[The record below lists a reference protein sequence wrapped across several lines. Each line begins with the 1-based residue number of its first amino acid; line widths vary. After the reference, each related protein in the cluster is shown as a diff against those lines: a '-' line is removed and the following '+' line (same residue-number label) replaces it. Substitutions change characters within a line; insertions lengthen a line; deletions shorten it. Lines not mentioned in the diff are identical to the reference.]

1 MKLHRI
7 YGIVLRYLYLFR
19 RSFDRLSDAF
29 YWPTIDLLVWGL
41 TSSYLRSFAPKTSPI
56 ILIIVSGIL
65 LWLIT
70 WRAQYEIGVNLL
82 EDLWNKNLINIFVSP
97 LKFSEWVMSFL
108 IVGIVKA
115 LVSVIFASGV
125 AYLLYRVHILSYGIY
140 LLPFFISLMLTGWA
154 IGFFVAGLI
163 LRHGTRIQTLAWS
176 FVAVISPFSAIYY
189 PLSIL
194 PHWAQL
200 IGRTIPITYIFE
212 GARQIIATRHINTN
226 NLMISF
232 ALNIVYLTL
241 SFIFLER
248 SFKKVLQKGLVKVE

>member
-7 YGIVLRYLYLFR
+7 FGIVLRYLFLFR

-41 TSSYLRSFAPKTSPI
+41 TSAYLRSFAPNASPI
-56 ILIIVSGIL
+56 ILIIISGIL

-70 WRAQYEIGVNLL
+70 WRAQYEITVNLL
-82 EDLWNKNLINIFVSP
+82 EDLWNKNLINVFVSP
-97 LKFSEWVMSFL
+97 LKFSEWITSFL

-125 AYLLYRVHILSYGIY
+125 AYLLYKVHILTYGIY
-140 LLPFFISLMLTGWA
+140 LVPFFASLMLTGWA

-163 LRHGTRIQTLAWS
+163 LRYGTRIQTLAWS
-176 FVAVISPFSAIYY
+176 FVAVFSPFAAIYY

-194 PHWAQL
+194 PQWAQV
-200 IGRTIPITYIFE
+200 IGNLIPITYVFE
-212 GARQIIATRHINTN
+212 GSREIIATGHIDPNK
-226 NLMISF
+226 LLISF
-232 ALNIVYLTL
+232 SLNAVYITF
-241 SFIFLER
+241 SFWFLKR

>member
-7 YGIVLRYLYLFR
+7 YGIVLRYLFLFR

-29 YWPTIDLLVWGL
+29 YWPTIDLLVWGI
-41 TSSYLRSFAPKTSPI
+41 TSAYLRSFAPNASPI

-70 WRAQYEIGVNLL
+70 WRAQYEITVNLL
-82 EDLWNKNLINIFVSP
+82 EDLWNKNLINVFVSP
-97 LKFSEWVMSFL
+97 LKFSEWVTSFL

-125 AYLLYRVHILSYGIY
+125 AFFLYKVHILTYGIY
-140 LLPFFISLMLTGWA
+140 LVPFFASLMVTGWA

-163 LRHGTRIQTLAWS
+163 LRYGTRIQTLAWS
-176 FVAVISPFSAIYY
+176 FVAIFSPFSAIYY

-194 PHWAQL
+194 PKWAQAV
-200 IGRTIPITYIFE
+200 GNAIPITYIFE
-212 GARQIIATRHINTN
+212 GSREIIATGHMDINK
-226 NLMISF
+226 LWISF
-232 ALNIVYLTL
+232 ALNAIYIVA
-241 SFIFLER
+241 SFIFLQR

>member
-7 YGIVLRYLYLFR
+7 YGIVLRYLFLFK

-41 TSSYLRSFAPKTSPI
+41 TSAYLRSFAPDAAPI

-70 WRAQYEIGVNLL
+70 WRAQYEITVNLL

-97 LKFSEWVMSFL
+97 LKFSEWVTSFL

-115 LVSVIFASGV
+115 LVSVLFASGV
-125 AYLLYRVHILSYGIY
+125 AYLLYKVHILSYGIF
-140 LLPFFISLMLTGWA
+140 LVPFFVSLMLTGWT

-194 PHWAQL
+194 PEWAQMV
-200 IGRTIPITYIFE
+200 GRAIPITYIFE
-212 GARQIIATRHINTN
+212 GSREIIATGNIRMDY
-226 NLMISF
+226 LVISF
-232 ALNIVYLTL
+232 VLNTIYLL
-241 SFIFLER
+241 LAFIFLQK

>member
-7 YGIVLRYLYLFR
+7 YGIVLRYLFLFR

-70 WRAQYEIGVNLL
+70 WRAQYEVTVNLL

-97 LKFSEWVMSFL
+97 LKFSEWIVSFL

-115 LVSVIFASGV
+115 IASVIFASGV
-125 AYLLYRVHILSYGIY
+125 AFILYKVHILNYGYY
-140 LLPFFISLMLTGWA
+140 LVPFFASLMITGWA

-163 LRHGTRIQTLAWS
+163 LRYGTRIQTLAWS
-176 FVAVISPFSAIYY
+176 FVAIFSPFSAIYY

-194 PHWAQL
+194 PNWAQK
-200 IGRTIPITYIFE
+200 IGQLIPITYIFE
-212 GARQIIATRHINTN
+212 GSRQIIATGHMDSDKLI
-226 NLMISF
+226 ISF
-232 ALNIVYLTL
+232 ALNLIYIILAFWFLT
-241 SFIFLER
+241 R
-248 SFKKVLQKGLVKVE
+248 SFKAVLNKGLVKVE